1 MSRVEEV
8 EISRKEMRKYF
19 ELLNENETFT
29 DVRHYL
35 APLVTQIAD
44 ISMSLAVIADKLSE
58 EPEEEEN
65 DNDPQKLG
73 PGMCDVCH
81 YLETP
86 EEDWPCKFCIDGNM
100 YRPRT
105 NGKEPEG
112 EGGPKSGD
120 D

>member
-19 ELLNENETFT
+19 ERLNEDETFT

-58 EPEEEEN
+58 QPEEEEDEN
-65 DNDPQKLG
+65 ERLE
-73 PGMCDVCH
+73 CYTCH
-81 YLETP
+81 YWETP
-86 EEDWPCKFCIDGNM
+86 PQDWPCKVCSDSLNM
-100 YRPRT
+100 HRPRT

-120 D
+120 H

>member
-19 ELLNENETFT
+19 ERLNENETFT

-58 EPEEEEN
+58 EPEEEE
-65 DNDPQKLG
+65 
-73 PGMCDVCH
+73 DVEEICRSCH
-81 YLETP
+81 YWETP
-86 EEDWPCKFCIDGNM
+86 QDEWPCKFCDYDNAM